1 MGISMKVVYYGKAKD
16 YSWKALQI
24 RVLLVWSRP
33 VEKLEVVDFSK
44 N

>member
-1 MGISMKVVYYGKAKD
+1 MGIQMKVVYYGKAKD

-24 RVLLVWSRP
+24 RVLLTMTRP
-33 VEKLEVVDFSK
+33 VEKLEVVDFCK